1 LALLALTVTLAYE
14 FRTGTGEATTG
25 KAAHMTLADYADY
38 DALGLA
44 ELVREREVAPAELVE
59 AAIERIERRNPALN
73 AVVFKAY
80 DEARKTAA
88 GALPQGPFAGVP
100 FLIKD
105 LGAQVKGWPR
115 TSGSN
120 YAQVAADAE
129 DSELIRRY
137 RAAGVVLLGKT
148 NTPEFGIPGVT
159 HSERLGPCGNPWNPA
174 HISGGSSGGAA
185 AAVASGMVPMAHA
198 SDGLG
203 SIRIPAANC
212 GLVGMKVTRDRTPVC
227 EVAGGAV
234 GFSVHH
240 VVSRSVR
247 DSAAML
253 DATGY
258 PQAGDPFQAPAKNGP
273 YLDEVAKSPGR
284 LRIAWSAETPSGR
297 PIAGEVPA
305 ALMNTV
311 DLLKGLGHEVFEQ
324 GLGIDYRRLYGAQR
338 VVSAAS
344 FAAGIQ
350 RWTEALGRPPG
361 EGELGPL
368 AQRSWET
375 GRKVTGQEALWA
387 WQELRLI
394 CRQIL
399 ERFEGFD
406 VYLTPTMSTPS
417 PRIDWL
423 NPLTLDLRTFDRR
436 QADTYATTP
445 PFNFTGQPSL
455 SLPLW
460 QSQSR
465 LPIGMMFTGR
475 YADEATLYR
484 LAGQLEKE
492 LPWRDRRPPLWG

>member
-1 LALLALTVTLAYE
+1 MGFT
-14 FRTGTGEATTG
+14 
-25 KAAHMTLADYADY
+25 DYSEHDG
-38 DALGLA
+38 LGLA
-44 ELVREREVAPAELVE
+44 ELVRQGEVTPAELVE
-59 AAIERIERRNPALN
+59 AAIERIERHDGMLN
-73 AVVFKAY
+73 AVVHKAY
-80 DEARKTAA
+80 DEARATAA
-88 GALPQGPFAGVP
+88 AALPGGPFAGVP

-105 LGAQVKGWPR
+105 LGAKVKGWPR

-120 YAQVAADAE
+120 FAQVAADDE

-137 RAAGVVLLGKT
+137 RDSGVVLLGKT

-159 HSERLGPCGNPWNPA
+159 NSARLGACGNPWNPE

-185 AAVASGMVPMAHA
+185 AAVASGMVPLAHA

-212 GLVGMKVTRDRTPVC
+212 GLVGMKITRDRTPIC
-227 EVAGGAV
+227 EVSDGAM

-240 VVSRSVR
+240 VVSRTVR

-258 PQAGDPFQAPAKNGP
+258 PQAGDPFQAPAKAGP
-273 YLDEVAKSPGR
+273 YLDEVGRSPGR

-297 PIAGEVPA
+297 AIDPEVQA
-305 ALMNTV
+305 RLEETANT
-311 DLLKGLGHEVFEQ
+311 LSALGHDVFEQ
-324 GLGIDYRRLYGAQR
+324 GLGIDYRGLYRAQAL
-338 VVSAAS
+338 VSAS
-344 FAAGIQ
+344 NAAANIQ
-350 RWTEALGRPPG
+350 RWIERLGREPG

-368 AQRSWET
+368 ARRGYEAGKRLS
-375 GRKVTGQEALWA
+375 GQQAFWG
-387 WQELRLI
+387 WQQLRLYV
-394 CRQIL
+394 RQIL
-399 ERFEGFD
+399 ERFESFD
-406 VYLTPTMSTPS
+406 VFLTPTMSRPS

-423 NPLTLDLRTFDRR
+423 DPLTVELREFDRR

-460 QSQSR
+460 QSKDG
-465 LPIGMMFTGR
+465 LPIGMMFTAR
-475 YADEATLYR
+475 FADEATLYR

-492 LPWRDRRPPLWG
+492 LPWKDRRPPIWG